1 MAEEKKKKKRKR
13 RAYLDSFQMGD
24 DGKYAYKGA
33 QYAFVPKEKGLRR
46 VLAEL
51 WSLGALLMAAVVAAG
66 CVTAPGMDECF
77 YLILPYTAE
86 FVASVSVCWGLGRL
100 TAGGDP
106 LREYIYKA
114 TVEQIPLRSA
124 FAAICAAAV
133 LLAEF
138 VYLIRSGTDGKT
150 AGCIVFLALQ
160 GAALGLA
167 LLLRRR
173 IKGAEWRKMSES
185 AGKFK
190 KFKDSN

>member
-33 QYAFVPKEKGLRR
+33 QYAFVQKEKGLRR

-51 WSLGALLMAAVVAAG
+51 WAMGALLAAAVVAAG

-86 FVASVSVCWGLGRL
+86 FVAAVSVCWGLARL
-100 TAGGDP
+100 TAGRDP

-114 TVEQIPLRSA
+114 TVEQIPLRA
-124 FAAICAAAV
+124 GFAAICAAAV
-133 LLAEF
+133 LLAESI
-138 VYLIRSGTDGKT
+138 YLILNGTDGKT
-150 AGCIVFLALQ
+150 AGCIVFVALQ

-173 IKGAEWRKMSES
+173 IRAEEWRKASRLDKAPQA
-185 AGKFK
+185 AGK
-190 KFKDSN
+190 